1 MEGSSSRVLDLSNHG
16 VTDDPLI
23 PSTTEIVFLTFKRSK
38 FFLPN
43 FVLADVPPDV
53 NLELLLFL
61 EVEILDDW
69 DVDWSHGDQP
79 RSEGLW
85 QVGDLGLLVQ
95 PDLQVLSKP
104 VEDGVSCH
112 VKTDWRISAV
122 VGVGLVGLVK
132 SEQFLGSGQLVTIL
146 KNKDE
151 G

>member
-1 MEGSSSRVLDLSNHG
+1 M
-16 VTDDPLI
+16 
-23 PSTTEIVFLTFKRSK
+23 
-38 FFLPN
+38 
-43 FVLADVPPDV
+43 
-53 NLELLLFL
+53 NLELVLFL

-69 DVDWSHGDQP
+69 DVDWSHGDKS

-112 VKTDWRISAV
+112 VQTDWRISAV